1 MGWSLIANKLLD
13 KDNNTEHFENFIEAG
28 VRMYNLKQRLLQVD
42 DDPVSAARRYKI
54 LQNNSKFMAKT
65 NDISM
70 EENEY

>member
-13 KDNNTEHFENFIEAG
+13 KDNNTEQFENFNQAG

-42 DDPVSAARRYKI
+42 DDPASAARRYKI

-65 NDISM
+65 NDINM
-70 EENEY
+70 DENEY